1 MNVSDIMSTP
11 VYVIGTE
18 EPVSHAR
25 NLMFRHKIS
34 TLIVV
39 EEDEIKGIITKSD
52 ISSRLAQAE
61 PMWRRRPIDKIP
73 AKMVMTAEP
82 VITIY
87 PDASVSQAI
96 NLMLENQINNLPVFK
111 NKLQGIV
118 TIGDVVRYV
127 ADKAIT
133 TKISEVLTDDA
144 VEVHR
149 HHTINHVIDEMEKH
163 RVSKVIV
170 INDVGDTV
178 GMIST
183 RDLALSVMEDNEG
196 KMQSKN
202 IKMARKSTPAG
213 ERTYRYVK
221 DVPLV
226 AEDIMVELDGVV
238 NIEDNLSDAAKVMIE
253 NNRTGLP
260 VEKEGKIVGILSRI
274 DIIRAA

>member
-39 EEDEIKGIITKSD
+39 EKDEIKGIVTKSD
-52 ISSRLAQAE
+52 ISRRLAQAE

-82 VITIY
+82 IITIY

-118 TIGDVVRYV
+118 TIGDIVRYV
-127 ADKAIT
+127 ADKSIT

-183 RDLALSVMEDNEG
+183 RDIALSAMEDNEG

-202 IKMARKSTPAG
+202 IKMARKPTQGG
-213 ERTYRYVK
+213 EKTYRYVK

-238 NIEDNLSDAAKVMIE
+238 NIEDNLSDAAKVMVE
-253 NNRTGLP
+253 NNR
-260 VEKEGKIVGILSRI
+260 
-274 DIIRAA
+274 

>member
-39 EEDEIKGIITKSD
+39 EEEEIKGIITKSD

-73 AKMVMTAEP
+73 AKIVMTAEP
-82 VITIY
+82 IITIY

-133 TKISEVLTDDA
+133 TKISEMLTDDS

-170 INDVGDTV
+170 INDVGDSV

-183 RDLALSVMEDNEG
+183 RDIALSAMEDNEG

-202 IKMARKSTPAG
+202 IKMARKPTQGG
-213 ERTYRYVK
+213 EKTYRYVK

-238 NIEDNLSDAAKVMIE
+238 NIEDNLSDAAKVMVE